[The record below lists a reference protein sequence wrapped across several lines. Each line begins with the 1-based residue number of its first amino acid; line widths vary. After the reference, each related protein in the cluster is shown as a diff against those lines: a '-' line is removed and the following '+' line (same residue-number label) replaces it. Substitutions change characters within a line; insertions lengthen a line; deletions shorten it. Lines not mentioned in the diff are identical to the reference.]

1 MSTVCL
7 LDQRSQLWLASV
19 CLSAASSVTL
29 IRNIHQLIFIQL
41 LEKHVFQVK
50 LFQEWNQAL
59 SRAIEDLKSRNKRKE
74 GLDNNWVSVQVF
86 STTGLVFPFVWWSLR
101 VTDQSRLQDL
111 SNSSIHRFCNR
122 LSRIRWLETKSNLS
136 EIDPIHQVFQL
147 QVASVFIYL
156 RGNSRNLTS
165 HITQTLWSFTWFIH
179 HVDICLLFVPML
191 VNIRPHC
198 SPHLICSP
206 TWWGAPKRLLGQV
219 SSLGLGKNSVF
230 DSTSLSSTQISD
242 LLMKNV
248 SCTWYA
254 PVMDERKNTISANSK
269 VPLFQKLGFL

>member
-1 MSTVCL
+1 MLCVVWKLFQWKSCSAEEQKFVYLLKNVSTVCL
-7 LDQRSQLWLASV
+7 LDERSQLWLASI

-29 IRNIHQLIFIQL
+29 HRNIHQLIFVQL
-41 LEKHVFQVK
+41 LEKHIFYVK

-101 VTDQSRLQDL
+101 VTVQSWLRDL

-122 LSRIRWLETKSNLS
+122 LSKIRWLETKSNLS

-156 RGNSRNLTS
+156 QQNIRNLTS
-165 HITQTLWSFTWFIH
+165 HITQTL
-179 HVDICLLFVPML
+179 
-191 VNIRPHC
+191 
-198 SPHLICSP
+198 
-206 TWWGAPKRLLGQV
+206 
-219 SSLGLGKNSVF
+219 
-230 DSTSLSSTQISD
+230 
-242 LLMKNV
+242 
-248 SCTWYA
+248 
-254 PVMDERKNTISANSK
+254 
-269 VPLFQKLGFL
+269 

>member
-1 MSTVCL
+1 MITTCHSSIKTL
-7 LDQRSQLWLASV
+7 RPFQFLYSQILQPSEQNSMAWDE
-19 CLSAASSVTL
+19 
-29 IRNIHQLIFIQL
+29 I
-41 LEKHVFQVK
+41 K
-50 LFQEWNQAL
+50 
-59 SRAIEDLKSRNKRKE
+59 
-74 GLDNNWVSVQVF
+74 
-86 STTGLVFPFVWWSLR
+86 FVWNWSHSPSFP
-101 VTDQSRLQDL
+101 TS
-111 SNSSIHRFCNR
+111 
-122 LSRIRWLETKSNLS
+122 SRIC
-136 EIDPIHQVFQL
+136 V
-147 QVASVFIYL
+147 YL
-156 RGNSRNLTS
+156 PAGENSRNLTS